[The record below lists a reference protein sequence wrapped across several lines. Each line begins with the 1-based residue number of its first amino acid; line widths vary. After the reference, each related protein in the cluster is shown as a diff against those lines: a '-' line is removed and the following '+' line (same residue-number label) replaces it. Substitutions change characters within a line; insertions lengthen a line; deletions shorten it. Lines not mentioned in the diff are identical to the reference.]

1 MDNPT
6 HELAEVIEGSAT
18 ADSEALTLDVKSV
31 ALQRLID
38 EVENHGDITLEG
50 YNRSYHRH
58 NR

>member
-6 HELAEVIEGSAT
+6 HETAERT
-18 ADSEALTLDVKSV
+18 ADSGEVNSEALTLDVKSV
-31 ALQRLID
+31 ALQRLIE
-38 EVENHGDITLEG
+38 EVENHGDISLEG